1 MEQKISITWTNP
13 SLEDLQTIYEF
24 YANHSP
30 SLADRIVS
38 RIVDRVDLLKQGFLE
53 IGQMEPLLVEHPGKP
68 RYLLEGYHKIIY
80 RIIDSQH
87 VLILT
92 VFDVR
97 QNPARLIERFEEL

>member
-1 MEQKISITWTNP
+1 MEQQVSITWTNP

-24 YANHSP
+24 YAVHSP

-38 RIVDRVDLLKQGFLE
+38 RVVNRVDLLKQGFLE
-53 IGQMEPLLVEHPGKP
+53 IGQIEPLLADHPGRP
-68 RYLLEGYHKIIY
+68 RYLLEGYYKIIY
-80 RIIDSQH
+80 RIVDSQH

-97 QNPARLIERFEEL
+97 QDPGRLLERFEES